1 MDIIDGTPNMT
12 DAFLNTRRALV
23 TGGTSGIGLAIAQ
36 ALAKAGCQVTIN
48 GLGNPEQIAQALA
61 GIQPCNGQ
69 TARFIDAD
77 LRDAAAVERMMETFG
92 AGNRLDILVNCAGM
106 QIAKPIAEMPASDW
120 DTIIAVNLSA
130 AFHSMRLALPAMAEQ
145 GFGRVINIA
154 SVHGLVASA
163 NKAPYVASKFGL
175 VGLSKAAALE
185 YASAG
190 TRQSGGVTV
199 NCICPGWVETPLI
212 EPQISARATAAGG
225 NREDGIR
232 ELLKEKQPS
241 LRMSLPAEIADTA
254 LWLCRREA
262 HNITGTAIPVDGA
275 WTAQ

>member
-1 MDIIDGTPNMT
+1 MT

-77 LRDAAAVERMMETFG
+77 LRDAAAVERMMDTFG

-145 GFGRVINIA
+145 GFGRVINITSGA
-154 SVHGLVASA
+154 VKVRISGTYPLSEAA
-163 NKAPYVASKFGL
+163 NAHRD
-175 VGLSKAAALE
+175 LE
-185 YASAG
+185 G
-190 TRQSGGVTV
+190 RRTTGK
-199 NCICPGWVETPLI
+199 L
-212 EPQISARATAAGG
+212 
-225 NREDGIR
+225 
-232 ELLKEKQPS
+232 LLKVLPS
-241 LRMSLPAEIADTA
+241 TS
-254 LWLCRREA
+254 
-262 HNITGTAIPVDGA
+262 
-275 WTAQ
+275 